1 MSTKSTSLHDF
12 ENNASGFSHAMGSL
26 PNGETDLA
34 LADNAQPSFSTMWDG
49 TETIDSLLL
58 LLVAMVGNVVV
69 CSGSDIKCLLL
80 LISSDGDGGSTIT
93 LVNDYCIGLDGR
105 L

>member
-12 ENNASGFSHAMGSL
+12 ENNASGFSHDAMGSL

-69 CSGSDIKCLLL
+69 CSGSGMKCLLL
-80 LISSDGDGGSTIT
+80 LIRSGGGGSTIT
-93 LVNDYCIGLDGR
+93 LVDDFCLGLDGR

>member
-1 MSTKSTSLHDF
+1 
-12 ENNASGFSHAMGSL
+12 MGSL
-26 PNGETDLA
+26 PNGEMDLA

-58 LLVAMVGNVVV
+58 LLVAMAGNVVV
-69 CSGSDIKCLLL
+69 CSGSGMKCLLL
-80 LISSDGDGGSTIT
+80 LIRSGGGGSTIT
-93 LVNDYCIGLDGR
+93 LVDDFCLGLDGR

>member
-1 MSTKSTSLHDF
+1 
-12 ENNASGFSHAMGSL
+12 MGSL

-34 LADNAQPSFSTMWDG
+34 LADNAEPSFSPLLDG

-69 CSGSDIKCLLL
+69 CSGSDINF
-80 LISSDGDGGSTIT
+80 GDGGSTIT
-93 LVNDYCIGLDGR
+93 LVDDFCLGLDGR

>member
-1 MSTKSTSLHDF
+1 MVLCKLGMYYYHTIRVR
-12 ENNASGFSHAMGSL
+12 GFSHDAMGSL

-34 LADNAQPSFSTMWDG
+34 LADNAQPSFSPLLDG

-69 CSGSDIKCLLL
+69 CS
-80 LISSDGDGGSTIT
+80 
-93 LVNDYCIGLDGR
+93 
-105 L
+105 